1 MYLFIM
7 MECLCSLIW
16 LIMFL
21 ILPYLILLHSGIR
34 CICSGNHHISP
45 HNWYGT
51 LNYIL
56 TVNNCVTCNT
66 FTDRHM
72 QRDRFN
78 NFQTCKYKNSCNINM
93 IIYYMHLNT
102 VDSQFH
108 GDHVFWD
115 DRLCS
120 KHILRIK
127 CSSLWLRNLLYFC
140 VRHTRILPYNIIY
153 RVFIRI
159 SWLWVFLY
167 VYNYRSESHN
177 EISEIQ

>member
-7 MECLCSLIW
+7 IECLCSFSMIDNVSY
-16 LIMFL
+16 IA
-21 ILPYLILLHSGIR
+21 IYLILLYSGIR

-51 LNYIL
+51 FNYIL
-56 TVNNCVTCNT
+56 TVNNWVTCNT
-66 FTDRHM
+66 FTD
-72 QRDRFN
+72 
-78 NFQTCKYKNSCNINM
+78 TCSEIDSITFKHVNIRLNCCNIY
-93 IIYYMHLNT
+93 IIYHMDLNT

-127 CSSLWLRNLLYFC
+127 CSSLWLSNLLYFC
-140 VRHTRILPYNIIY
+140 VRHMRILPYNIIY

-159 SWLWVFLY
+159 SWLGVFLY